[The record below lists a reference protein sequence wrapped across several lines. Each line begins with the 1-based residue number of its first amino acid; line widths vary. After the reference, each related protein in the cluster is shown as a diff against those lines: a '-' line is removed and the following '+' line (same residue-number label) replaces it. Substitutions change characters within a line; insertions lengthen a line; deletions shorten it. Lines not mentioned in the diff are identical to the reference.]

1 MTVGTS
7 GRFGRGATSLQD
19 LIDVLQ
25 ELARE
30 YRIEELFLIEEQ
42 QNLAAFLKCWC
53 HPNIPLTLVRA
64 MHFSLRGSTIKRRMF
79 CNGHMSQMFC
89 NKRFLPQATLSR
101 TLVDGHV
108 LGIGVWLQLPAALLI
123 LCVLCRH
130 DHSPHVSR

>member
-30 YRIEELFLIEEQ
+30 YRIEKLFLIEEQ
-42 QNLAAFLKCWC
+42 QNFAAFLKCWC
-53 HPNIPLTLVRA
+53 HPNIPPTFVRA
-64 MHFSLRGSTIKRRMF
+64 MHFSLQGSTIKRRMF
-79 CNGHMSQMFC
+79 CNGHRSQMFC